1 MKAAKNS
8 IAGFILFVL
17 IASGSMI
24 TCEIGLGNSVDT
36 KPPTVGITYPPVDA
50 KALRG
55 DFVIAGDVSDETA
68 LKAVTV

>member
-36 KPPTVGITYPPVDA
+36 KPPTVGITYPPANSIIRD
-50 KALRG
+50 
-55 DFVIAGDVSDETA
+55 DFILAGTVQDETA
-68 LKAVTV
+68 LDSVT